1 MTELDQIITKAY
13 QNEGKKEDVNKV
25 YLTFLQTL
33 LYVPVKKDLDPT
45 LTDEPFA
52 PLFTKIENQT
62 YMLVFDTV
70 NRLKNWANDAIDQ
83 MNYVELSGHDVIFG
97 IHPEVYL
104 CLNVG
109 TQFYKEF
116 SPDEVF
122 HLKKIVAKIQ
132 TLKNNPNPS

>member
-1 MTELDQIITKAY
+1 MTEELDNFIAKAY

-33 LYVPVKKDLDPT
+33 LYVPVKKDAVNT
-45 LTDEPFA
+45 SDEPFH
-52 PLFTKIENQT
+52 PLFTKIEDNT
-62 YMLVFDTV
+62 YMLVFNTLD
-70 NRLKNWANDAIDQ
+70 RLKNWAGDAIDQ
-83 MNYVELSGHDVIFG
+83 MNYVELSGHDVVFG
-97 IHPEVYL
+97 INPEVYL

-109 TQFYKEF
+109 TEFYKEF

-132 TLKNNPNPS
+132 SLKNN